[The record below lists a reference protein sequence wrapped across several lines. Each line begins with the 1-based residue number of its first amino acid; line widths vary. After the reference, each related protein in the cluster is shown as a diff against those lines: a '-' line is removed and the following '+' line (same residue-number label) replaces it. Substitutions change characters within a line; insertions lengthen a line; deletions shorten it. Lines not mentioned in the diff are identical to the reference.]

1 MKKIFLLI
9 IITFLFWSCEDKT
22 KATPELDS
30 IVISP
35 VISILQPGQTIQ
47 LSALVTDKENSA
59 MDIPVVW
66 SSTNDQVA
74 TITKE
79 GVVTGV
85 GRGEANIYATIDNIQ
100 GMSEVLVSD
109 SRRRVLSEMFTSST

>member
-1 MKKIFLLI
+1 LKKIFLLI
-9 IITFLFWSCEDKT
+9 IITFSFWSCEDKT
-22 KATPELDS
+22 KATQELDS

-35 VISILQPGQTIQ
+35 VRSILQPGQTIQ
-47 LSALVTDKENSA
+47 LSALVIDKENSS

-85 GRGEANIYATIDNIQ
+85 GRGEANIYATIENVQ

>member
-1 MKKIFLLI
+1 MKESFLLI
-9 IITFLFWSCEDKT
+9 IITFAFWSCEDKT
-22 KATPELDS
+22 KATTELDS

-35 VISILQPGQTIQ
+35 VISILQPEQTIQ
-47 LSALVTDKENSA
+47 LSALVIDKENSS

-85 GRGEANIYATIDNIQ
+85 GRGEANIYATIDNVQ

>member
-1 MKKIFLLI
+1 
-9 IITFLFWSCEDKT
+9 
-22 KATPELDS
+22 LDV

-47 LSALVTDKENSA
+47 FSALAIDKSNSS

-74 TITKE
+74 TISTK
-79 GVVTGV
+79 GMVTAV
-85 GRGEANIYATIDNIQ
+85 GRGEANIYATIDNVQ

>member
-85 GRGEANIYATIDNIQ
+85 GRGEANIYATIDNVQ

>member
-1 MKKIFLLI
+1 LKRIFLLI
-9 IITFLFWSCEDKT
+9 IITFIFWSCEDKT

-47 LSALVTDKENSA
+47 LSALVIDKENSS

-85 GRGEANIYATIDNIQ
+85 GRGEANIYATIDNVQ